1 MNQGTRRRYLLVGFA
16 GGIGT
21 LCRYGVSEWLH
32 APWLPLAT
40 LIINFSG
47 SFLIGAL
54 QALSEPGSRFYLGP
68 NTRLALMTGF
78 CGGYTTFSTFSALSF
93 RSIYD
98 GDWNDALL
106 NIIGS
111 LVLGLAAVFA
121 GYFVST
127 ITGKLMETWAHRLQR
142 RRKKW

>member
-1 MNQGTRRRYLLVGFA
+1 
-16 GGIGT
+16 
-21 LCRYGVSEWLH
+21 
-32 APWLPLAT
+32 
-40 LIINFSG
+40 
-47 SFLIGAL
+47 
-54 QALSEPGSRFYLGP
+54 
-68 NTRLALMTGF
+68 MTGF